1 MFVSAGPAAT
11 KRKRG
16 AESCAAPKPAA
27 FKSALEKAPSYK
39 AAKLSAP
46 RFSILDPSRSAPI

>member
-1 MFVSAGPAAT
+1 MFVSACAAST
-11 KRKRG
+11 KLKRG
-16 AESCAAPKPAA
+16 ASSLAAPKPGA

-46 RFSILDPSRSAPI
+46 SFSILDPSRSAPI